1 MDLSQDMDLSWDYCD
16 LSMDVDLDVVSC
28 ICDNNVSLFDELV
41 VFKTQRLLLMLN
53 GDDLYLFF
61 SEWPIRPSWKTKDFI
76 NRCCINS
83 VLPLLEFKQVFDPS
97 LV

>member
-1 MDLSQDMDLSWDYCD
+1 MDLSQDIDLSWDYCD
-16 LSMDVDLDVVSC
+16 LSMDVDLDVVCC

-61 SEWPIRPSWKTKDFI
+61 QNGQFDQAGKQKT
-76 NRCCINS
+76 S
-83 VLPLLEFKQVFDPS
+83 
-97 LV
+97 

>member
-1 MDLSQDMDLSWDYCD
+1 MDLSQDIDLSWDYCD
-16 LSMDVDLDVVSC
+16 LSMDVDLGVVCC

-61 SEWPIRPSWKTKDFI
+61 RNGQFDQAGKQKT
-76 NRCCINS
+76 
-83 VLPLLEFKQVFDPS
+83 L
-97 LV
+97 